1 MRKLLLFTVV
11 LISVNLYSQEI
22 EFGISSGTGFVY
34 VVENSDKTVNLNYQS
49 PIVISSTLKYS
60 PKDSNFGI
68 KLTYQNL
75 NANLQ
80 GIDWQYGYN
89 FGGHFKGS
97 IENRT
102 FFLGIEYI
110 KELKKLNFGYNVGV
124 GQTNERINFDERGI
138 ANEQNSFM
146 VLNFGGLLKYKL
158 NQKLSLSLEPSILWN
173 DPIRSFS
180 NYYRLAGEDINLLFQ
195 VGLKY
200 KLK

>member
-1 MRKLLLFTVV
+1 MKKLLLFTGI
-11 LISVNLYSQEI
+11 LLSFNLYSQEI

-34 VVENSDKTVNLNYQS
+34 IVENSDKTVNLNYQS
-49 PIVISSTLKYS
+49 PLVISSTLKYI

-75 NANLQ
+75 TANLQ
-80 GIDWQYGYN
+80 GVDWQYGYN
-89 FGGHFKGS
+89 FNGQFNGS
-97 IENRT
+97 VENRT
-102 FFLGIEYI
+102 FILAIEYI
-110 KELKKLNFGYNVGV
+110 KDLKKLNFGYNFGV
-124 GQTNERINFDERGI
+124 GQTNERINFDDRGT

-146 VLNFGGLLKYKL
+146 IVNFGGLIKYKL
-158 NQKLSLSLEPSILWN
+158 NQKLSISLEPSFLWN

-180 NYYRLAGEDINLLFQ
+180 NYYKLAGEDINFLFQ